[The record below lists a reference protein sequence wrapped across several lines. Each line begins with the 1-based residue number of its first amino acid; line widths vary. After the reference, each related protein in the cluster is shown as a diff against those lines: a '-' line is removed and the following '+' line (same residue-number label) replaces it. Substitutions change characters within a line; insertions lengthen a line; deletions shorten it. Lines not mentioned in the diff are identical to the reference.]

1 MILGRTRTMRIFT
14 GLRRQLSAWFFA
26 ARNSRTAVSA
36 GHNHQRAPAGSG
48 MFGLLVSSDAARGRW
63 F

>member
-1 MILGRTRTMRIFT
+1 MIPGRTEATRHSIRW
-14 GLRRQLSAWFFA
+14 RSQLSEWFSA
-26 ARNSRTAVSA
+26 ARNSRKIVPA
-36 GHNHQRAPAGSG
+36 GDNSRRTPAGSG